1 MTQVSWKEHFGG
13 WLAFE
18 GITDFNMAL
27 MEQVRHE
34 ATMAIDVSF
43 DDVEEWIRDRGHLG
57 RVAGGSLS
65 CDGLTSGPA
74 TVLGG
79 SFQILVPAN
88 GEYSDA
94 LHLRMRYDLDLRLDG
109 SGELATLHGFKLVEN
124 DPGFDAWSDTTTLFT
139 RIFRGAGVPE
149 DADES
154 LLLAIGV
161 LHIDLGSF
169 ARQML
174 SFTGKGGS
182 LADRAKAIARYQA
195 YFAGRVVRA
204 YVGAPVTQTR
214 PAFPIDRP
222 RPDWQVPKA
231 DLQWH
236 PVPSNPTLEVRVVP
250 FDVEDLDFPL
260 NVQQLRLASTPA
272 GGDGAGNGE
281 PVLLIPGSGV
291 RANMFYGHP
300 ATVSLAEY
308 LLREGYDVWAE
319 NWRASIDFPPNSY
332 TLDSAARFDHPG
344 AVDVVLKETG
354 QKRLGAVVHCQGS
367 VGFLMACA
375 AGYLDGTKL
384 SHVVSSAVSLF
395 VEVKPMTWLKQRV
408 AAPIVGLAA
417 PWMDAQW
424 GLRADTPTGTLFG
437 AVAKRME
444 RPCGNPACQLA
455 NFMYGSGWDTLLLH
469 EGPDGSPWLH
479 PAVHDWSARELGA
492 TPMSFI
498 DQICDAS
505 RYGHVVPAQP
515 REAEWPAN
523 YLAPPQRMLR
533 PAQRPRYTFIA
544 GDQNRMF
551 RWQGQRTAS
560 EFMRDV
566 HECPSQFVGLPGFGH
581 LDTIWGRKAPDVV
594 FPVIA
599 AGLQWK
605 GSAPSPHALE
615 TAPGGP
621 RELDERWARRNGRVA
636 TAARGVFARG

>member
-1 MTQVSWKEHFGG
+1 MDPRPRPPWAGS
-13 WLAFE
+13 
-18 GITDFNMAL
+18 
-27 MEQVRHE
+27 
-34 ATMAIDVSF
+34 
-43 DDVEEWIRDRGHLG
+43 G
-57 RVAGGSLS
+57 RVAA
-65 CDGLTSGPA
+65 CDGLAAGPA

-88 GEYSDA
+88 GQYSDA

-139 RIFRGAGVPE
+139 RIFRGAGVPGTPTR
-149 DADES
+149 ACCWRS
-154 LLLAIGV
+154 AYCTSTWA
-161 LHIDLGSF
+161 SF

-174 SFTGKGGS
+174 SFSGQGGS
-182 LADRAKAIARYQA
+182 LADRAKAVARYQA
-195 YFAGRVVRA
+195 YFAGRVARA
-204 YVGAPVTQTR
+204 YVGAPITQTR

-222 RPDWQVPKA
+222 APDWQVPKSE
-231 DLQWH
+231 LKWH
-236 PVPSNPTLEVRVVP
+236 PVPSNPTLERRVVP

-260 NVQQLRLASTPA
+260 NVQQLRLA
-272 GGDGAGNGE
+272 GAAAPGNGDSAAQAQAPSKRE

-291 RANMFYGHP
+291 RANMFYGQP
-300 ATVSLAEY
+300 VGVSLAEY

-332 TLDSAARFDHPG
+332 TLDSAARFDHPR

-354 QKRLGAVVHCQGS
+354 HKRLAAVVHCQGS
-367 VGFLMACA
+367 VGFLMACT

-384 SHVVSSAVSLF
+384 SHVISSAVSLF

-515 REAEWPAN
+515 RA
-523 YLAPPQRMLR
+523 
-533 PAQRPRYTFIA
+533 
-544 GDQNRMF
+544 
-551 RWQGQRTAS
+551 
-560 EFMRDV
+560 
-566 HECPSQFVGLPGFGH
+566 
-581 LDTIWGRKAPDVV
+581 
-594 FPVIA
+594 
-599 AGLQWK
+599 
-605 GSAPSPHALE
+605 
-615 TAPGGP
+615 
-621 RELDERWARRNGRVA
+621 GRVA
-636 TAARGVFARG
+636 GQLPGGAAADAQAGPAPPLHVHRRRPEPHVPLAGAAHRVAVHARRPQVPVAVRRAARLRPPRHDLGPRGARGRLPGDRRGA